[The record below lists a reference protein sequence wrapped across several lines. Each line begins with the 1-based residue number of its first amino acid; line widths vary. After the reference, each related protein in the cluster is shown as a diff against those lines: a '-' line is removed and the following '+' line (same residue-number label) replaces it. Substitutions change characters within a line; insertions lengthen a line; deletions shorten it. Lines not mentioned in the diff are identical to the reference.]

1 MVQGDNC
8 KPERESIKDKKKEE
22 SYIGDRREKKGEKL
36 FTQQNYQSAHEAEIV
51 TNIARLR
58 DFRDLEGIK
67 SNAQSRFVV
76 TSRVGRTHESSG
88 RGTTL
93 RPVDECQDR
102 SSSEGSGALHRLNL
116 ELSLQMHLPA
126 SPVLALAPAESSDV
140 RLPARRFPL
149 AGPSSHR
156 RESNRF
162 ASHLSSAG

>member
-22 SYIGDRREKKGEKL
+22 SYIGDRLEKKGEKL

-67 SNAQSRFVV
+67 SNAQSRFVG
-76 TSRVGRTHESSG
+76 TSRVGHTHESSG

-93 RPVDECQDR
+93 RPVDDVR
-102 SSSEGSGALHRLNL
+102 IVHHRKPA
-116 ELSLQMHLPA
+116 ELSAA
-126 SPVLALAPAESSDV
+126 SILNYLYKCIFQ
-140 RLPARRFPL
+140 RRPF
-149 AGPSSHR
+149 SR
-156 RESNRF
+156 
-162 ASHLSSAG
+162 